1 MINKVK
7 STKDNEYI
15 FFTPDTIFKDTFY
28 FNADEFKEEMEQMKE
43 EMQKGVQE
51 AMKGIEK
58 LNIELRLDSNIV
70 KLKKDHPRNK
80 DFQIFIDS
88 NLCRVQLNNLI
99 IPPIGIPD
107 MDSIEALIEE
117 ATKNLQSFSFPI
129 PKFDEETFN
138 FNFRVSDSTG
148 SHDFNIHI
156 PNIDSLINLH
166 IPNMDSLME
175 LEEFNWEHN
184 QNPDSILSKFKFFFN
199 DSLIYNPPN
208 FEFRMRDFEEEMEKL
223 KEEMNKLKK
232 EIRKDSARSKK
243 GVEI

>member
-1 MINKVK
+1 
-7 STKDNEYI
+7 
-15 FFTPDTIFKDTFY
+15 
-28 FNADEFKEEMEQMKE
+28 
-43 EMQKGVQE
+43 
-51 AMKGIEK
+51 
-58 LNIELRLDSNIV
+58 
-70 KLKKDHPRNK
+70 
-80 DFQIFIDS
+80 
-88 NLCRVQLNNLI
+88 
-99 IPPIGIPD
+99 

-117 ATKNLQSFSFPI
+117 ATKNLQSFSFSI
-129 PKFDEETFN
+129 PKFDEKTLN
-138 FNFRVSDSTG
+138 FDFRISDSTG
-148 SHDFNIHI
+148 SHDFDIQI

-208 FEFRMRDFEEEMEKL
+208 FEFRMRDFEEEMENL

-232 EIRKDSARSKK
+232 EIRKDSAKSKK